1 MLERETK
8 TLFSRDQR
16 DIQMIRA
23 SIYATNQKE
32 EGSTRQI
39 TANLI
44 GGRFRQCE
52 RKTDSGGWIERER
65 DGGDTELLKGGRR
78 RREVEHVRVSGRSLG
93 FPSSSP
99 KFTHFFYNKK
109 TIEKKGYFL
118 VQQSCERRIE
128 S

>member
-44 GGRFRQCE
+44 GGGFG
-52 RKTDSGGWIERER
+52 SA
-65 DGGDTELLKGGRR
+65 
-78 RREVEHVRVSGRSLG
+78 SGRQTAVAELNG
-93 FPSSSP
+93 RE
-99 KFTHFFYNKK
+99 TAA
-109 TIEKKGYFL
+109 TR
-118 VQQSCERRIE
+118 SC
-128 S
+128 